1 MRRNLVAACGC
12 LCGLLLCASLG
23 PSESTA
29 YAQLND
35 SSLPEFEGSWA
46 PTNNEDLSNDTVPV
60 DYMGL
65 PLSEEGRARALSYS
79 ESQLA
84 MIERQCQGWAP
95 TYLMTGP
102 FGMKISAQYR
112 FVPRKHHQV
121 HDRRLA
127 RQVAARHLDGRQ
139 TSTFAL
145 RRAHTQRVRRRP
157 LGGKCAGYPHYAHEG
172 ELHSQEWSA
181 K

>member
-1 MRRNLVAACGC
+1 MRHNLVTACGL
-12 LCGLLLCASLG
+12 LCGLVMCAGLG
-23 PSESTA
+23 LSEET

-35 SSLPEFEGSWA
+35 SNLPEFEGSWA
-46 PTNNEDLSNDTVPV
+46 PTNNEDLSNDTIPV

-65 PLSEEGRARALSYS
+65 PLNEEGRARALSYS

-102 FGMKISAQYR
+102 FGMKIMAQYR
-112 FVPRKHHQV
+112 FVAREYYQV

-127 RQVAARHLDGRQ
+127 RQAAPRHLDGR
-139 TSTFAL
+139 
-145 RRAHTQRVRRRP
+145 
-157 LGGKCAGYPHYAHEG
+157 
-172 ELHSQEWSA
+172 
-181 K
+181 